1 MEWYGRA
8 RRTSGQGVA
17 PSLPRRFPPPLLIT
31 SREATR
37 STHSRHRIP
46 LCAWGKGDV
55 DMKTAAQPRTYGTHK
70 SLTNERSHPYFVDIP
85 VATVGLDVAL
95 SRQIMNFHKSR
106 QLQLRHGRTN
116 SRGGEHYYRWCFA
129 DLMTALAFV
138 EQFGG
143 AFSDPQIADAR

>member
-37 STHSRHRIP
+37 STHSRRHRVF
-46 LCAWGKGDV
+46 GDGGV
-55 DMKTAAQPRTYGTHK
+55 HMRSNP
-70 SLTNERSHPYFVDIP
+70 LTNERTYPYFVDIP
-85 VATVGLDVAL
+85 VAAVGLDVAL

-106 QLQLRHGRTN
+106 QLQLRHGRTK
-116 SRGGEHYYRWCFA
+116 SRGGENYYRWCFA

-143 AFSDPQIADAR
+143 AFS